1 MDSRERAAPSAA
13 EAAAVLA
20 GFKRDSEHA
29 DALHKSNPGAG
40 EGNSRLVIDITY
52 PLGTSSGFPLP
63 RRVLENLSVVFRGM
77 GVYRAVHIGSGHF
90 GEVYSLRDGAGRSTG
105 RAVKIS
111 KTASSLD
118 SLQGGQAGTEAYAMY
133 LGGLLAAANGCP
145 SPFPRLYNLLA
156 VPIRPDS
163 YVSVL
168 FMEEALRN
176 TSADVKR
183 RFERGPTR
191 WSLTRSS
198 PSK

>member
-1 MDSRERAAPSAA
+1 MQERAAPSAA

-29 DALHKSNPGAG
+29 NALHKSNPGAG

-105 RAVKIS
+105 RA
-111 KTASSLD
+111 D
-118 SLQGGQAGTEAYAMY
+118 SLV
-133 LGGLLAAANGCP
+133 ANP
-145 SPFPRLYNLLA
+145 QFSIQIA
-156 VPIRPDS
+156 VIGPQ
-163 YVSVL
+163 
-168 FMEEALRN
+168 FCLR
-176 TSADVKR
+176 R
-183 RFERGPTR
+183 
-191 WSLTRSS
+191 
-198 PSK
+198 